1 VIGLLVVVL
10 KLKEPEPAV
19 INKVKYPASHSSKP
33 IPTKGTI
40 QFGRPVMMMMMMMMW
55 LWMKPNS
62 VGCRVLPLV
71 IYPIKDEVCLG
82 RLDDI

>member
-1 VIGLLVVVL
+1 MVVL
-10 KLKEPEPAV
+10 KPKEPEPAV
-19 INKVKYPASHSSKP
+19 INKVKYPSSHSSKP
-33 IPTKGTI
+33 TPTKGTI
-40 QFGRPVMMMMMMMMW
+40 QFGRPVMMMMMMW

-62 VGCRVLPLV
+62 VGCQVSHLV